1 LLPCLF
7 QLRREDKN
15 RVNYLTE
22 KGEMISEEGE
32 RKASSHLLP
41 LNGGRSGTSSSR
53 EKSLFIINRLCFD
66 KYFKPISLRWALL
79 EILVTSEVGLKLP
92 EKKR

>member
-1 LLPCLF
+1 
-7 QLRREDKN
+7 
-15 RVNYLTE
+15 VNYLTE

-32 RKASSHLLP
+32 RKARSHLLP

-53 EKSLFIINRLCFD
+53 EKSLFNINRLCFD

-79 EILVTSEVGLKLP
+79 EILVTSEVDLTLP
-92 EKKR
+92 EEKR